1 MRTAAAATAVVCALA
16 AAAAEVVR
24 RRTRRWLRA
33 EEIVRQ
39 LEEAC
44 ATPTERLKQVAQA
57 MATEMHAGLLAAD
70 ASGSKLRM
78 LPSFVDKLPTGD
90 EEGLFYGLDLGG
102 TNFRVLR
109 VQLGG
114 KERGIIEQ
122 ESKEVPI
129 PPHLMCGS
137 SDELFDF
144 IAIELA
150 DFAAKDCLIEGG
162 RQREIGFTFSFPM
175 RQSSVS
181 AGVLVKWTKG
191 FSIDETVGKDISVEL
206 TKAMERQHLD
216 MRIAALVN
224 PNIFPV
230 HPPRTLAAFIHQIL
244 RFKMHRALEMQVNDA
259 VGTLAGSRYYDKD
272 AVLAVILGTGTNAA
286 YVESSSAIP
295 RCHGLQPRSGEMVIN
310 MEWGNFQSCHLPI
323 TEYDQ
328 ALDWESI
335 NPGMYLGE
343 LVRRVLLRL
352 AEEAALFGDTV
363 PSKLEEPFILTT
375 PVVSSMNHDTTS
387 DLGVVG
393 RKLKE
398 IFGVDGTSMDTRRMV
413 VRICDAIAER
423 AARLAAAGIAGVL
436 LKQGRVGRD
445 DGKKKAVVAVDG
457 GLFEHYSKFRRCV
470 ESTLRELLGEDDSES
485 AVIKLAKDGSSIGAA
500 LVAASH
506 SQYNAVRCVE
516 STLEEML
523 GEDDSEYA
531 VTKLAT
537 DGSSIGAALVAA
549 SHSQYS
555 PMRCVESSLE
565 EMPGEDDSESAVAKL
580 ATDGSSIRTAF
591 FAASHAQCNAMR
603 CVESTLEEMLGEDDS
618 ESAVTKLATD
628 GSSVGDAL
636 VAASHSQYNAM
647 RCVEEMPGE
656 DDSESA
662 VTKLATDGSRIGTAL
677 VAASHAQYNAMRCV
691 ESTLEEMLG
700 EDDSKSAVTKLATD
714 GSSTGDALVAASL
727 SQYNE
732 MRCVESTL
740 EEMLGKDDSE
750 SAVTKLATDGSS
762 IGAALVAASHSQYNA
777 MRCVEEMPGEDDSES
792 AVTKPATDD
801 SSIGAALVAASH
813 SQHNA
818 MRCVES
824 TLEEMLG
831 EEDPESP
838 VTTLA
843 TDGSSIG
850 AALVAAT
857 HSQCSS
863 EEGN

>member
-24 RRTRRWLRA
+24 RRTRRWPRA

-57 MATEMHAGLLAAD
+57 MAAEMHAGLLAAD
-70 ASGSKLRM
+70 AGGSKLRM

-129 PPHLMCGS
+129 PPHLMFGS

-181 AGVLVKWTKG
+181 TGVLVKWTKG

-206 TKAMERQHLD
+206 TEAMERQHLD
-216 MRIAALVN
+216 MRVAALVN

-230 HPPRTLAAFIHQIL
+230 DPPRTLVAFIHRIL
-244 RFKMHRALEMQVNDA
+244 RFKMHCALEMQVNDA
-259 VGTLAGSRYYDKD
+259 VGTLAGSRFYDKD
-272 AVLAVILGTGTNAA
+272 VVLAVILGTGTNAA

-295 RCHGLQPRSGEMVIN
+295 RCHGLQPQSGEMIF
-310 MEWGNFQSCHLPI
+310 EKLIS
-323 TEYDQ
+323 
-328 ALDWESI
+328 
-335 NPGMYLGE
+335 GMYLGE

-375 PVVSSMNHDTTS
+375 PVVSAMNHDTTS
-387 DLGVVG
+387 NLGVVG
-393 RKLKE
+393 SKLKE

-436 LKQGRVGRD
+436 LKQGRVGSD

-470 ESTLRELLGEDDSES
+470 KSTLRELLGEDDSES
-485 AVIKLAKDGSSIGAA
+485 AVIKLANDGSSIGAA

-506 SQYNAVRCVE
+506 SHWPLMVRALALLLLQPR
-516 STLEEML
+516 TL
-523 GEDDSEYA
+523 
-531 VTKLAT
+531 
-537 DGSSIGAALVAA
+537 
-549 SHSQYS
+549 S
-555 PMRCVESSLE
+555 PM
-565 EMPGEDDSESAVAKL
+565 
-580 ATDGSSIRTAF
+580 
-591 FAASHAQCNAMR
+591 Q
-603 CVESTLEEMLGEDDS
+603 
-618 ESAVTKLATD
+618 
-628 GSSVGDAL
+628 
-636 VAASHSQYNAM
+636 
-647 RCVEEMPGE
+647 
-656 DDSESA
+656 
-662 VTKLATDGSRIGTAL
+662 
-677 VAASHAQYNAMRCV
+677 
-691 ESTLEEMLG
+691 
-700 EDDSKSAVTKLATD
+700 
-714 GSSTGDALVAASL
+714 
-727 SQYNE
+727 
-732 MRCVESTL
+732 
-740 EEMLGKDDSE
+740 
-750 SAVTKLATDGSS
+750 
-762 IGAALVAASHSQYNA
+762 
-777 MRCVEEMPGEDDSES
+777 
-792 AVTKPATDD
+792 
-801 SSIGAALVAASH
+801 
-813 SQHNA
+813 
-818 MRCVES
+818 
-824 TLEEMLG
+824 
-831 EEDPESP
+831 
-838 VTTLA
+838 
-843 TDGSSIG
+843 
-850 AALVAAT
+850 
-857 HSQCSS
+857 
-863 EEGN
+863 

>member
-24 RRTRRWLRA
+24 RRTRRWPRA

-57 MATEMHAGLLAAD
+57 MAAEMHAGLLAAD
-70 ASGSKLRM
+70 AGGSKLRM

-129 PPHLMCGS
+129 PPHLMFGS

-230 HPPRTLAAFIHQIL
+230 EPPRTLAAFIHRIL
-244 RFKMHRALEMQVNDA
+244 RFKMHCALEMQVNDA
-259 VGTLAGSRYYDKD
+259 VGTLAGSRYYDND
-272 AVLAVILGTGTNAA
+272 VVLAVILGTGTNAA

-295 RCHGLQPRSGEMVIN
+295 RYHGLQPQSGEMVIN

-323 TEYDQ
+323 TEYDRE
-328 ALDWESI
+328 LDWESI
-335 NPGMYLGE
+335 NPGLMVCFVFLVLQIFEKLISGMYLGE

-363 PSKLEEPFILTT
+363 PSKLEERFILTT
-375 PVVSSMNHDTTS
+375 PVVSAMNHDTTS
-387 DLGVVG
+387 NLGVVG
-393 RKLKE
+393 SKLKE

-436 LKQGRVGRD
+436 LKQRRVGSD

-485 AVIKLAKDGSSIGAA
+485 AVIKLANDGSSIGAA

-506 SQYNAVRCVE
+506 SQYNAMRCVE
-516 STLEEML
+516 STLDEML
-523 GEDDSEYA
+523 GEDDSKSA

-537 DGSSIGAALVAA
+537 DGSSIGAALVAT
-549 SHSQYS
+549 SHSQS
-555 PMRCVESSLE
+555 DAMRCVESTLE
-565 EMPGEDDSESAVAKL
+565 EMLGEDDSESAVTKLATDGSRVGAALVAPSHSQSDAMRCVESTLEEMLGEDDSESAVTKLPTDGSRVGAALVAPSHSQSDAMRCVESTLEEMLGEDDSESAVTKL
-580 ATDGSSIRTAF
+580 ATDGSSIGDAPV
-591 FAASHAQCNAMR
+591 AASHSQYNAMR

-628 GSSVGDAL
+628 GSSIRDDIVA
-636 VAASHSQYNAM
+636 AASHSQFNAM
-647 RCVEEMPGE
+647 SSSSYEEAPTTCKGRQE
-656 DDSESA
+656 D
-662 VTKLATDGSRIGTAL
+662 
-677 VAASHAQYNAMRCV
+677 
-691 ESTLEEMLG
+691 
-700 EDDSKSAVTKLATD
+700 
-714 GSSTGDALVAASL
+714 
-727 SQYNE
+727 
-732 MRCVESTL
+732 
-740 EEMLGKDDSE
+740 GK
-750 SAVTKLATDGSS
+750 T
-762 IGAALVAASHSQYNA
+762 Y
-777 MRCVEEMPGEDDSES
+777 
-792 AVTKPATDD
+792 
-801 SSIGAALVAASH
+801 
-813 SQHNA
+813 
-818 MRCVES
+818 
-824 TLEEMLG
+824 
-831 EEDPESP
+831 
-838 VTTLA
+838 
-843 TDGSSIG
+843 
-850 AALVAAT
+850 
-857 HSQCSS
+857 
-863 EEGN
+863 

>member
-70 ASGSKLRM
+70 ARGSKLRM

-310 MEWGNFQSCHLPI
+310 MEWGNFQSCRLPI

-335 NPGMYLGE
+335 NPGLKVCFVFLVLQIFEKLISGMYLGE

-352 AEEAALFGDTV
+352 AEEAALFGDTT

-393 RKLKE
+393 SKLKE
-398 IFGVDGTSMDTRRMV
+398 IFGVEGTSMDTRRMV

-618 ESAVTKLATD
+618 ESA
-628 GSSVGDAL
+628 
-636 VAASHSQYNAM
+636 
-647 RCVEEMPGE
+647 
-656 DDSESA
+656 
-662 VTKLATDGSRIGTAL
+662 
-677 VAASHAQYNAMRCV
+677 
-691 ESTLEEMLG
+691 
-700 EDDSKSAVTKLATD
+700 
-714 GSSTGDALVAASL
+714 
-727 SQYNE
+727 
-732 MRCVESTL
+732 
-740 EEMLGKDDSE
+740 
-750 SAVTKLATDGSS
+750 
-762 IGAALVAASHSQYNA
+762 
-777 MRCVEEMPGEDDSES
+777 S

-831 EEDPESP
+831 EDDPESPVIKLATDGSSIGAALVAASHSQHNAMRCVESTLEEMLEENDPESP

-850 AALVAAT
+850 AAS
-857 HSQCSS
+857 HSQCNAMSSSSS
-863 EEGN
+863 EEAPTTCKRRQEDSKTY

>member
-24 RRTRRWLRA
+24 RRTRRWPRA

-57 MATEMHAGLLAAD
+57 MAAEMHAGLLAAD
-70 ASGSKLRM
+70 AGGSKLRM

-129 PPHLMCGS
+129 PPHLMFGS

-150 DFAAKDCLIEGG
+150 DFAAKDCLIEGD
-162 RQREIGFTFSFPM
+162 RQREIGFTFSFPV

-224 PNIFPV
+224 
-230 HPPRTLAAFIHQIL
+230 
-244 RFKMHRALEMQVNDA
+244 DA
-259 VGTLAGSRYYDKD
+259 VGTLAGSRYYDND
-272 AVLAVILGTGTNAA
+272 VVLAVILGTGTNAA

-295 RCHGLQPRSGEMVIN
+295 RYHGLQPQSGEMVIN

-323 TEYDQ
+323 TEYDRE
-328 ALDWESI
+328 LDWESI
-335 NPGMYLGE
+335 NPGEQIFEKLISGMYLGE

-363 PSKLEEPFILTT
+363 PSKLEERFILTT
-375 PVVSSMNHDTTS
+375 PVVSAMNHDTTS
-387 DLGVVG
+387 NLGVVG
-393 RKLKE
+393 SKLKE

-436 LKQGRVGRD
+436 LKQRRVGSD

-485 AVIKLAKDGSSIGAA
+485 AVIKLANDGSSIGAA

-506 SQYNAVRCVE
+506 SQYNAMRCVE
-516 STLEEML
+516 STLDEML
-523 GEDDSEYA
+523 GEDDSKSA

-537 DGSSIGAALVAA
+537 DGSSIGAALVAT
-549 SHSQYS
+549 SHSQS
-555 PMRCVESSLE
+555 DAMRCVESTLE
-565 EMPGEDDSESAVAKL
+565 EMLGEDDSESASAVTKL
-580 ATDGSSIRTAF
+580 ATDGSSVGAALV
-591 FAASHAQCNAMR
+591 AASHSQDNAMR
-603 CVESTLEEMLGEDDS
+603 FVESTLEEMLGEDDS

-628 GSSVGDAL
+628 GSSIGDAP
-636 VAASHSQYNAM
+636 VAASHS
-647 RCVEEMPGE
+647 
-656 DDSESA
+656 
-662 VTKLATDGSRIGTAL
+662 
-677 VAASHAQYNAMRCV
+677 QYNAMRCV

-700 EDDSKSAVTKLATD
+700 EGDSESAVTKLATD
-714 GSSTGDALVAASL
+714 GSSVGAALVATSY
-727 SQYNE
+727 SQYDA
-732 MRCVESTL
+732 MRFVESSL
-740 EEMLGKDDSE
+740 EEMLGEDDSE

-762 IGAALVAASHSQYNA
+762 IGNDIVAAASHSQFNA
-777 MRCVEEMPGEDDSES
+777 MSSSSYEEAPTTCKWRQEDGK
-792 AVTKPATDD
+792 TY
-801 SSIGAALVAASH
+801 
-813 SQHNA
+813 
-818 MRCVES
+818 
-824 TLEEMLG
+824 
-831 EEDPESP
+831 
-838 VTTLA
+838 
-843 TDGSSIG
+843 
-850 AALVAAT
+850 
-857 HSQCSS
+857 
-863 EEGN
+863 

>member
-24 RRTRRWLRA
+24 RRTRRWPRA

-57 MATEMHAGLLAAD
+57 MAAEMHAGLLAAD
-70 ASGSKLRM
+70 AGGSKLRM

-129 PPHLMCGS
+129 PPHLMFGS

-181 AGVLVKWTKG
+181 TGVLVKWTKG

-206 TKAMERQHLD
+206 TEAMERQHLD
-216 MRIAALVN
+216 MRVAAL
-224 PNIFPV
+224 
-230 HPPRTLAAFIHQIL
+230 
-244 RFKMHRALEMQVNDA
+244 VNDA
-259 VGTLAGSRYYDKD
+259 VGTLAGSRFYDKD
-272 AVLAVILGTGTNAA
+272 VVLAVILGTGTNAA

-295 RCHGLQPRSGEMVIN
+295 RCHGLQPQSGEMVIN

-335 NPGMYLGE
+335 NPGEQIFEKLISGMYLGE

-375 PVVSSMNHDTTS
+375 PVVSAMNHDTTS
-387 DLGVVG
+387 NLGVVG
-393 RKLKE
+393 SKLKE

-436 LKQGRVGRD
+436 LKQGRVGSD

-470 ESTLRELLGEDDSES
+470 KSTLRELLGEDDSES
-485 AVIKLAKDGSSIGAA
+485 AVIKLA
-500 LVAASH
+500 
-506 SQYNAVRCVE
+506 N
-516 STLEEML
+516 
-523 GEDDSEYA
+523 
-531 VTKLAT
+531 
-537 DGSSIGAALVAA
+537 
-549 SHSQYS
+549 
-555 PMRCVESSLE
+555 
-565 EMPGEDDSESAVAKL
+565 
-580 ATDGSSIRTAF
+580 
-591 FAASHAQCNAMR
+591 
-603 CVESTLEEMLGEDDS
+603 
-618 ESAVTKLATD
+618 
-628 GSSVGDAL
+628 
-636 VAASHSQYNAM
+636 
-647 RCVEEMPGE
+647 
-656 DDSESA
+656 
-662 VTKLATDGSRIGTAL
+662 
-677 VAASHAQYNAMRCV
+677 
-691 ESTLEEMLG
+691 
-700 EDDSKSAVTKLATD
+700 
-714 GSSTGDALVAASL
+714 
-727 SQYNE
+727 
-732 MRCVESTL
+732 
-740 EEMLGKDDSE
+740 
-750 SAVTKLATDGSS
+750 DGSS

-777 MRCVEEMPGEDDSES
+777 MRCVE
-792 AVTKPATDD
+792 
-801 SSIGAALVAASH
+801 
-813 SQHNA
+813 
-818 MRCVES
+818 S

-831 EEDPESP
+831 EDDSKPA
-838 VTTLA
+838 VTKLA

-850 AALVAAT
+850 AALVAT
-857 HSQCSS
+857 SHSQSDAMRCVETASHSQFNAMSS
-863 EEGN
+863 SSYEEGY

>member
-44 ATPTERLKQVAQA
+44 ATPTEMLKQVAQA
-57 MATEMHAGLLAAD
+57 MAAEMHAGLLAAD
-70 ASGSKLRM
+70 AGGSKLRM

-102 TNFRVLR
+102 TNFRVRR

-129 PPHLMCGS
+129 PTHLMFGR

-224 PNIFPV
+224 PNMFPV
-230 HPPRTLAAFIHQIL
+230 DPPRTLAAFIHRIL
-244 RFKMHRALEMQVNDA
+244 RFKMHCALEMQVNDA

-272 AVLAVILGTGTNAA
+272 VVLAVILGTGTNAA

-295 RCHGLQPRSGEMVIN
+295 RCHGLQPQSGEMVIN

-328 ALDWESI
+328 ALDCESI
-335 NPGMYLGE
+335 NPGLMVCFVFLVLQIFEKLISGMYLGE

-363 PSKLEEPFILTT
+363 PSKLEEHFILTT
-375 PVVSSMNHDTTS
+375 PVVSAMNHDTTS

-393 RKLKE
+393 SKLKE

-436 LKQGRVGRD
+436 LKQRRVGSD

-457 GLFEHYSKFRRCV
+457 GLFEHYSKFRRSV

-485 AVIKLAKDGSSIGAA
+485 AVIKLANDGSSIGAA

-506 SQYNAVRCVE
+506 SQYNAMRCVESTMEEMLGEDDSESAVTKLATDGSSVGAALVAASHSQYDAMRFVESTLKEMLGEDDSESSVTKLATDGSSIGDALVAASHSQYNAMGCVE

-523 GEDDSEYA
+523 GEDDSDSAVTKLATDGSSVGAALVAASHSQYNAMRFAESTLEEILGEDDSQSP

-537 DGSSIGAALVAA
+537 DGSSIGDVPVAA
-549 SHSQYS
+549 SHSQ
-555 PMRCVESSLE
+555 
-565 EMPGEDDSESAVAKL
+565 
-580 ATDGSSIRTAF
+580 
-591 FAASHAQCNAMR
+591 HNAMR
-603 CVESTLEEMLGEDDS
+603 GVESTLEEMLGEDDS

-628 GSSVGDAL
+628 GSSIGDDIVA
-636 VAASHSQYNAM
+636 AASHSQFNAM
-647 RCVEEMPGE
+647 
-656 DDSESA
+656 
-662 VTKLATDGSRIGTAL
+662 
-677 VAASHAQYNAMRCV
+677 
-691 ESTLEEMLG
+691 
-700 EDDSKSAVTKLATD
+700 
-714 GSSTGDALVAASL
+714 SSS
-727 SQYNE
+727 
-732 MRCVESTL
+732 
-740 EEMLGKDDSE
+740 
-750 SAVTKLATDGSS
+750 
-762 IGAALVAASHSQYNA
+762 
-777 MRCVEEMPGEDDSES
+777 
-792 AVTKPATDD
+792 
-801 SSIGAALVAASH
+801 
-813 SQHNA
+813 
-818 MRCVES
+818 
-824 TLEEMLG
+824 
-831 EEDPESP
+831 
-838 VTTLA
+838 
-843 TDGSSIG
+843 
-850 AALVAAT
+850 
-857 HSQCSS
+857 SS
-863 EEGN
+863 EEAPTTCKRRQEDGKTY